1 MADGNSSPRDTN
13 ELMSVILVVGGQSE
27 SAYFRAVLPQSHPW
41 AALDKLGVQVL
52 SANGDSKIPLL
63 VAQGRKDGKK
73 VMVLYD
79 RDALSRAHE
88 QATVIEDEDVVTH
101 ELRSDFEASFDPE
114 IVHAAIT
121 VLGYDAE
128 IECLR
133 QARSSGNTFAALETC
148 AHATA
153 DAKPFGKV
161 QLAEALGTVSDKT
174 WYVPE
179 EIYAAAV
186 RLGELC
192 DITPW
197 ADQCGWSKE
206 ATDSIEAAGR
216 LYVSSH
222 VSNDTVGYWDF
233 ERDAAGSISLPGT
246 FDGRVAICRA
256 GRRFVV
262 RKFERDH
269 AGSLLFATWVHV
281 FDRGHDPDRE
291 RRAVVGS

>member
-1 MADGNSSPRDTN
+1 M
-13 ELMSVILVVGGQSE
+13 
-27 SAYFRAVLPQSHPW
+27 
-41 AALDKLGVQVL
+41 
-52 SANGDSKIPLL
+52 
-63 VAQGRKDGKK
+63 
-73 VMVLYD
+73 
-79 RDALSRAHE
+79 
-88 QATVIEDEDVVTH
+88 
-101 ELRSDFEASFDPE
+101 
-114 IVHAAIT
+114 
-121 VLGYDAE
+121 
-128 IECLR
+128 
-133 QARSSGNTFAALETC
+133 
-148 AHATA
+148 
-153 DAKPFGKV
+153 

-269 AGSLLFATWVHV
+269 SGSLLFATWVHV
-281 FDRGHDPDRE
+281 FDRGHDTLTLSTRFRVRASIYELKADEDGNHFELHIQDSHGEKSAFRCLADGTQRQDIELSQGDDLYGARTSRNGRLTASGPQPVTVSDRGSE
-291 RRAVVGS
+291 IAVLPHFYACGYTWSPCGRCLAFFGRRWRQHKSQDFLWVLNLGASRIHRLATGNRFIPAYWC